1 MIVEVPIFSMNEDTL
16 KIDEYNDYE
25 KWGFK

>member
-1 MIVEVPIFSMNEDTL
+1 MVEVPIFSMNEDTL
-16 KIDEYNDYE
+16 KVDEYNDYE